1 MKFSFKNIS
10 MKTKMILLVIPGI
23 LALAISII
31 ISFRLFS
38 NSENTLESIQA
49 KELAMIKLSQE
60 MKESILTYQYVTLVS
75 GYTGDTDS
83 TKKLEAIVNEK
94 IDTLKKTA
102 SSMEDKELGSKL
114 KETSENIEIRWGAVQ
129 AMGSGVIESVES
141 KNEEDITDSIESFSA
156 VIAKI
161 GTDLKHF
168 DDIAKT
174 QLDSKTNGLS
184 KEMNGGRIM
193 LTAIG
198 VVSLTLI
205 FIIGWISMQMVKKE
219 IGIFERGVSKISKEK
234 DLTYLVAIDGE
245 DEIAVLSGH
254 INQLVGILRETLDTA
269 KTHSKENS
277 NISDEVSKFAQEIEQ
292 RTKEESKIV
301 IKTTHSSKKISEMAD
316 QSLAEIGESENRLN
330 EANHKLLSS
339 QKEILQ
345 MTSAVKTTSNAEAQ
359 LALKLSELSNSATQI
374 RTVLEVI
381 GDIADQTNLL
391 ALNAAIEAARAGE
404 HGRGFAVVADEVRK
418 LAERTQKSLT
428 DINSTVNII
437 VQSIGDT
444 SDEMNKNSKQTNEV
458 AQLAEDIENRIAET
472 EQIMTFA
479 IAQFKT
485 TAEKSNQIKLE
496 VTEIVQEILIIS
508 EISTANSKSV
518 EEITNSSKNL
528 NNLTKILTN
537 QLDVFRT

>member
-1 MKFSFKNIS
+1 VKFSFKNIS

-198 VVSLTLI
+198 VVSLALI

-269 KTHSKENS
+269 KIHSKENS

-301 IKTTHSSKKISEMAD
+301 IKTTQSSKRISEMAD

-496 VTEIVQEILIIS
+496 VTEIVQEILTIS

>member
-198 VVSLTLI
+198 VVSLALI

-269 KTHSKENS
+269 KIHSKENS

-301 IKTTHSSKKISEMAD
+301 IKTTQSSKRISEMAD

-496 VTEIVQEILIIS
+496 VTEIVQEILTIS